1 MSAKIAAGNFRQ
13 WTTRMRL
20 AAFGL
25 ALLGSTV
32 AVAMGARAAGPG
44 APGLHA
50 PDSGTPIDVAE
61 LPSEPARL
69 ASVSLLL
76 DLADAGRSLVA
87 VGERGHALLSDDAGR
102 NWIQTQTPTQA
113 LLTGVCFADAQHG
126 IAVGHDEIILT
137 SPDGGHSWKRTH
149 FAPQA
154 QQPLLDVWCGPE
166 GRAVA
171 VGAYGV
177 YMLSKDYG
185 ATWAEHKL
193 EPTNEKPDKGR
204 AAGAK
209 DIGGAI
215 GAKARSAAGAKA
227 GSAAGADAADLTDE
241 IVGGY
246 HLNAIAADEQL
257 RLYIAAEAGHL
268 YRSDDRGETWIALPS
283 PYAGSLF
290 GVLPLP
296 GGAVLAYGLR
306 GNLFRSADAGA
317 TWQRVATDTKA
328 TLDGGAALGGGRVVV
343 VGLSGVLLF
352 SRDGGASFSPLQ
364 QDDRKGLA
372 AVRGV
377 PGNTLVIVGEAG
389 VKLIM
394 EPRP

>member
-1 MSAKIAAGNFRQ
+1 
-13 WTTRMRL
+13 MRL

-25 ALLGSTV
+25 ALLGGTV
-32 AVAMGARAAGPG
+32 TVAMGVRAAGAPG
-44 APGLHA
+44 AGA
-50 PDSGTPIDVAE
+50 PIDVAE

-76 DLADAGRSLVA
+76 DLANAGPRLVA
-87 VGERGHALLSDDAGR
+87 VGERGHVLLSDDAGR
-102 NWIQTQTPTQA
+102 HWIQTRTPTQA
-113 LLTGVCFADAQHG
+113 LLTGVCFADARHG
-126 IAVGHDEIILT
+126 IAVGHDEIILA
-137 SPDGGHSWKRTH
+137 SADGGYSWQRTH

-154 QQPLLDVWCGPE
+154 QQPLLDVWCGPD
-166 GRAVA
+166 GRAIA

-177 YMLSKDYG
+177 YMLSTDYG
-185 ATWAEHKL
+185 ASWAEHKL
-193 EPTNEKPDKGR
+193 EPTNEQPGKGATTG

-209 DIGGAI
+209 SGKGATT
-215 GAKARSAAGAKA
+215 GARSTTP
-227 GSAAGADAADLTDE
+227 GSAAGVAPADLPDE
-241 IVGGY
+241 IGGGY

-268 YRSDDRGETWIALPS
+268 YRSDDRGATWITLPS
-283 PYAGSLF
+283 PYEGSLF

-317 TWQRVATDTKA
+317 SWQRIPTDTKA
-328 TLDGGAALGGGRVVV
+328 TLDGGAALGNGRVVV

-352 SRDGGASFSPLQ
+352 SRDGGSSFSLLQ

-372 AVRGV
+372 AVRAV
-377 PGNTLVIVGEAG
+377 PGDTLVTVGEVG
-389 VKLIM
+389 VKLIAD
-394 EPRP
+394 PRS